1 MKSQTAKFKLDLQH
15 FAEDPKPAEE
25 KPAEP
30 KAQEESS
37 VKKYI
42 DALEE
47 QKKNSVSKEDYEALK
62 KENQEL
68 FNAVLNGG
76 SLKSGSPKVEE
87 KPDIKQLREDLYGGK
102 VQLNNLE
109 YAKKTLELR
118 KALMDEGEIDPF
130 VPVGKN
136 ISPDQDDFDKAE
148 EVAKVIQECIDTSE
162 GDSGVFTNLLQL
174 KTIEAMPR
182 VKMPKYL
189 EKK

>member
-1 MKSQTAKFKLDLQH
+1 MKSQSAKFKLDLQL
-15 FAEDPKPAEE
+15 FAEDQKPAEE

-47 QKKNSVSKEDYEALK
+47 QKKNSVSKDEYEALK
-62 KENQEL
+62 RENQEL

-76 SLKSGSPKVEE
+76 SLQSGSPKVDE

-102 VQLNNLE
+102 KQLNNLE
-109 YAKKTLELR
+109 FAKKTLELR

-130 VPVGKN
+130 VPVGQN
-136 ISPDQDDFDKAE
+136 ITPDADDFEAAE
-148 EVAKVIQECIDTSE
+148 RVASVIQECIDTSE

-174 KTIEAMPR
+174 KTAEAMPR
-182 VKMPKYL
+182 VAMPKFM
-189 EKK
+189 KKK

>member
-15 FAEDPKPAEE
+15 FAEDQNPADPT
-25 KPAEP
+25 PADP
-30 KAQEESS
+30 LAPEEST
-37 VKKYI
+37 VKKYL

-47 QKKNSVSKEDYEALK
+47 QKRNSVSKEDYEALK

-76 SLKSGSPKVEE
+76 SLQSGSPKADE

-130 VPVGKN
+130 VPVGQN
-136 ISPDQDDFDKAE
+136 ITPDANDFEAAE
-148 EVAKVIQECIDTSE
+148 RVASIIQECIDTSE

-174 KTIEAMPR
+174 KTAEAMPR
-182 VKMPKYL
+182 VAMPKFM
-189 EKK
+189 KKK